1 MALKF
6 YASGYNLYVMKP
18 LFVLMFT
25 LLLGGIAEAQ
35 ERSVPTATTTVV
47 VPEAVKATFEK
58 EFPGIQAKWEA
69 DDKNFKATYA
79 DPKTNSKGIII
90 YDNSGQ
96 VIRRDTEVA
105 VPKNE

>member
-1 MALKF
+1 
-6 YASGYNLYVMKP
+6 MKH
-18 LFVLMFT
+18 LIIF
-25 LLLGGIAEAQ
+25 LLLLTLGSGAFAQ
-35 ERSVPTATTTVV
+35 ERSVKTASTTAV
-47 VPEAVKATFEK
+47 VPEPVKATFEK

-105 VPKNE
+105 VPKNPE

>member
-1 MALKF
+1 
-6 YASGYNLYVMKP
+6 MKP
-18 LFVLMFT
+18 LFILMFT
-25 LLLGGIAEAQ
+25 LFMGGIAQAQ
-35 ERSVPTATTTVV
+35 ERSVKTATTTVV
-47 VPEAVKATFEK
+47 VPESVKATFEK
-58 EFPGIQAKWEA
+58 EFPGIQARWEA

-105 VPKNE
+105 VPKNPE

>member
-1 MALKF
+1 MPDMALKF
-6 YASGYNLYVMKP
+6 YASGDNL
-18 LFVLMFT
+18 
-25 LLLGGIAEAQ
+25 AEAQ

>member
-1 MALKF
+1 
-6 YASGYNLYVMKP
+6 MKP
-18 LFVLMFT
+18 LFILMFT
-25 LLLGGIAEAQ
+25 FFMGGITQAQ
-35 ERSVPTATTTVV
+35 ERSVKTATATAV
-47 VPEAVKATFEK
+47 VPESVKATFEK
-58 EFPGIQAKWEA
+58 EFPGIQAKWET

-105 VPKNE
+105 VPKNPE

>member
-1 MALKF
+1 
-6 YASGYNLYVMKP
+6 MKHLIIF
-18 LFVLMFT
+18 LF
-25 LLLGGIAEAQ
+25 LLLLANRISAQ
-35 ERSVPTATTTVV
+35 ERSVKTATTTVV
-47 VPEAVKATFEK
+47 IPEAVKTTFEK
-58 EFPGIQAKWEA
+58 EFPGLQAKWEA

-105 VPKNE
+105 VPKNPD

>member
-1 MALKF
+1 
-6 YASGYNLYVMKP
+6 MKH
-18 LFVLMFT
+18 LFILILI
-25 LLLGGIAEAQ
+25 LLLTGNVLTAQ
-35 ERSVPTATTTVV
+35 ERSVQTASTTAV

-58 EFPGIQAKWEA
+58 EFPGIQARWDA

-90 YDNSGQ
+90 YDSSGQ

-105 VPKNE
+105 APKNPE